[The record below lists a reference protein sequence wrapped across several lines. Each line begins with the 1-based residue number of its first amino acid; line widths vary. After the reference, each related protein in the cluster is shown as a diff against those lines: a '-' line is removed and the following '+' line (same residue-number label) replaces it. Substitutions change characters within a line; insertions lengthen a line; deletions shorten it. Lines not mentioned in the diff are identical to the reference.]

1 MFVCHFILSMTFLP
15 YMHLN
20 LYILYVSESKRQAL
34 RKEMKQTMKFAYAE
48 STFKNLRIQWE
59 TFLMFYF
66 YFKLEPLPV
75 SVETLCL
82 YGQFLNRSFR
92 SVQSIQNYLSGV
104 KTLHAILD
112 IEYPTSDLL
121 QLKLLLKGISRI
133 KQHVPKKAAPITP
146 QILKEIFMFLNFENS
161 FDRVLWALFLLMF
174 FLMARKSNMIPTS
187 IKKFDSKKQ
196 LTRGDLRLENNVLT
210 VNFKWSKTRQFGHS
224 RYIPLTAIPDSCLCP
239 VKAYANVL
247 STINCSNYDSAFCY
261 YNGRSQTVPI
271 LYSQFQRRLRELIG
285 LTGRD
290 GNSFSSHSFRRG
302 GCSLAFRSNV
312 ESELI
317 QYHGDWLSSV
327 YTEYLTYD
335 YDQKLSVSRRMVNR
349 ILHDS

>member
-1 MFVCHFILSMTFLP
+1 MRPKYPLIDPSPLGLYSESDVESVDSSSDSTSTDLSDSSSDSSSKRRSSKKKKS
-15 YMHLN
+15 HLN
-20 LYILYVSESKRQAL
+20 SDSSSSDSEFDRSDSGHKKSKKKKKKSKKSGMAKRASDKVKNPQIWPHSKLQYEFVSE
-34 RKEMKQTMKFAYAE
+34 
-48 STFKNLRIQWE
+48 N
-59 TFLMFYF
+59 
-66 YFKLEPLPV
+66 
-75 SVETLCL
+75 
-82 YGQFLNRSFR
+82 
-92 SVQSIQNYLSGV
+92 
-104 KTLHAILD
+104 
-112 IEYPTSDLL
+112 
-121 QLKLLLKGISRI
+121 
-133 KQHVPKKAAPITP
+133 
-146 QILKEIFMFLNFENS
+146 
-161 FDRVLWALFLLMF
+161 
-174 FLMARKSNMIPTS
+174 
-187 IKKFDSKKQ
+187 KKQ

-210 VNFKWSKTRQFGHS
+210 VNFKWSKTCQFGHS

-261 YNGRSQTVPI
+261 YNSRSQTVPI
-271 LYSQFQRRLRELIG
+271 LYSQFQRRLRELIC